1 MKNVTVY
8 ASTSCHYCHMIKDY
22 LDEKNIPYVEK
33 NIDEDSEAR
42 AFLIKNRIMGVPATY
57 IDDVQVIG
65 FDKEKID
72 ELLGL

>member
-1 MKNVTVY
+1 
-8 ASTSCHYCHMIKDY
+8 MIKDY

>member
-8 ASTSCHYCHMIKDY
+8 TSTSCHYC
-22 LDEKNIPYVEK
+22 NIPYVEK